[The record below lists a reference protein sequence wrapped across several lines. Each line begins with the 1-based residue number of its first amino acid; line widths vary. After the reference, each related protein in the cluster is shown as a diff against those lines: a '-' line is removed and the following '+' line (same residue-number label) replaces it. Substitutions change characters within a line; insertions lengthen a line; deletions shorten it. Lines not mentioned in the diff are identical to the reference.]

1 MAEQQALLEKLVEA
15 AAYSD
20 IGILAHTC
28 AQDLIH
34 LKYDAEFSHK

>member
-20 IGILAHTC
+20 IGIVTHTC
-28 AQDLIH
+28 AHVLIY
-34 LKYDAEFSHK
+34 LK